1 MNHTYKYK
9 NYKEMLLGILGQ
21 YKFPIPKYPKFVM
34 SSVSSSIQLMI
45 FSMLIVV
52 VRGVILLLP
61 SVVTQRIIDVILP
74 QGSFS
79 LLFMYAVLCFPYAFY
94 L

>member
-21 YKFPIPKYPKFVM
+21 YKFR
-34 SSVSSSIQLMI
+34 MI

-74 QGSFS
+74 QEIGR
-79 LLFMYAVLCFPYAFY
+79 AHV
-94 L
+94 

>member
-21 YKFPIPKYPKFVM
+21 YKFR
-34 SSVSSSIQLMI
+34 MI

-52 VRGVILLLP
+52 VRGVILLF
-61 SVVTQRIIDVILP
+61 R
-74 QGSFS
+74 
-79 LLFMYAVLCFPYAFY
+79 LLLHNELLM
-94 L
+94 